1 LGLGLS
7 FSVPRARF
15 RAKAIRQAIFTFG
28 GLARITMGQ
37 SSPIARE
44 NQFYKER
51 LREFAYL
58 SHVTIEVWSSI

>member
-1 LGLGLS
+1 M
-7 FSVPRARF
+7 
-15 RAKAIRQAIFTFG
+15 FG